1 MSDVGTLDIL
11 SYIVFFAIIAGIYSL
26 ATLGLNLQWGFTGML
41 SVGVV
46 GFFGLGAYA
55 SAFITGPPY
64 ADALG
69 GFGLPIPLGFLGA
82 MAFSGVIAL
91 VVGIPTI
98 RLRHDFLAI
107 ATFGVAV
114 CIQLV
119 AMNWKSVTRGFDGL
133 HSLPKPFAATAASPF
148 VANALYLAMT
158 AAIIGL
164 VLWALERM
172 VRSPW
177 GRVLRAVREDE
188 EAAAALGKNA
198 YSYRLQCFVIGSML
212 MGLSGALHANFIGF
226 VSPQDLLP
234 IFTFQVFVMLIVG
247 GSGNNKGAVLGAFV
261 IWAVWTLSEMALDT
275 VLPATMQKQA
285 AALRVVLIG
294 LVLVLMLLYRP
305 RGLWPEARIVS
316 PEARLAGA
324 G

>member
-1 MSDVGTLDIL
+1 MDIL
-11 SYIVFFAIIAGIYSL
+11 SYLVFFAIIAGIYSL

-55 SAFITGPPY
+55 TAILTGPAY

-69 GFGLPIPLGFLGA
+69 GFGLPVPLGFLGA
-82 MAFSGVIAL
+82 MIFSGLVAL
-91 VVGIPTI
+91 IVGIPTI

-107 ATFGVAV
+107 GTFGVAV
-114 CIQLV
+114 CIQLL

-133 HSLPKPFAATAASPF
+133 YNLPKPFAAIAGSPTG
-148 VANALYLAMT
+148 ANALYLAMT
-158 AAIIGL
+158 AAIVGVML
-164 VLWALERM
+164 MALERM

-188 EAAAALGKNA
+188 DAAAALGKNVFLF
-198 YSYRLQCFVIGSML
+198 RLQCFVIGSML
-212 MGLSGALHANFIGF
+212 MGLSGALYANFIGF
-226 VSPQDLLP
+226 ISPQDLLP

-247 GSGNNKGAVLGAFV
+247 GSGNNKGAVLGTFV
-261 IWAVWTLSEMALDT
+261 IWALWALT
-275 VLPATMQKQA
+275 EIALGAVLPPVLQKQA

-305 RGLWPEARIVS
+305 RGLWPEARVVS
-316 PEARLAGA
+316 PEARLSAG
-324 G
+324 